1 MDELNLLIGVGFM
14 RAVLVSHVAQLW
26 FPHARSA
33 QSANVLAYRALKALT
48 DRELLVRTR
57 YMRIIHRGHDVVQ
70 GHAYSLSSAGVELI
84 RREGRIDTD
93 GTRAIAAFGS
103 KTSALHAI
111 SLHTITATSAL
122 ASIAKNAVLYGGRVG
137 IAFWREA
144 PIHGRN
150 RTDALI
156 GILGGA
162 EPIIS
167 SNGQESR
174 VTVPWVSWGAIQSAV
189 QSPYYRRDGVQA
201 ALYALEVDMGHDS
214 IASFEYRAG
223 VYRDGRKEPH
233 IPFAIAPTPLIVT
246 TSLERADG
254 IVRAW
259 RRGDSDAK
267 VYATDMKTLMS
278 SPLAKAEW
286 RYADGASG
294 ETINRSPFAW
304 LEAMHYEIAHGM
316 PQSSS
321 IKR

>member
-14 RAVLVSHVAQLW
+14 RAILVSHVAQLW
-26 FPHARSA
+26 IPDARSE
-33 QSANVLAYRALKALT
+33 QSANVLAYRALKTLT
-48 DRELLVRTR
+48 ERNMLVRTR
-57 YMRIIHRGHDVVQ
+57 YMRIIHRCDGVIQ

-93 GTRAIAAFGS
+93 GTRAIAPFGS
-103 KTSALHAI
+103 KLSSLQAI

-122 ASIAKNAVLYGGRVG
+122 VSIAKNAVHYGGHIG

-156 GILGGA
+156 GVIGGA

-167 SNGQESR
+167 SNSRESR
-174 VTVPWVSWGAIQSAV
+174 VTVPWVSWGAIQSAMR
-189 QSPYYRRDGVQA
+189 SPYYRKDGVQA

-223 VYRDGRKEPH
+223 VYRDGRNEPH

-259 RRGDSDAK
+259 RRGDPEAK
-267 VYATDMKTLMS
+267 VYATDMKTLIS
-278 SPLAKAEW
+278 CPLAKAEW
-286 RYADGASG
+286 RHADGSSG

-304 LEAMHYEIAHGM
+304 IDAMHYEIARGM
-316 PQSSS
+316 PHPSS